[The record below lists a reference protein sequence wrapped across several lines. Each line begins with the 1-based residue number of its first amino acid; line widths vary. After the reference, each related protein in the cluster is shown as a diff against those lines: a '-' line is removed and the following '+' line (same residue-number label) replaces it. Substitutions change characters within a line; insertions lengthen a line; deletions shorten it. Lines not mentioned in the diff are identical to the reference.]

1 MDSSPAAELRLL
13 TRLPSAAPLAK
24 PAMMI
29 PLAARAEATLA
40 AVTVTPKPGMERAG
54 TAMVMAPDTAGM
66 TRGFGAGAEEA
77 MTSRQARTN

>member
-1 MDSSPAAELRLL
+1 MCEHALAGGVVPAYMGTAF
-13 TRLPSAAPLAK
+13 
-24 PAMMI
+24 
-29 PLAARAEATLA
+29 

-77 MTSRQARTN
+77 RTSRQARTN